1 MRWFEYEGSDMLIM
15 FRSGLGYESLNTY
28 HVHEQV
34 HWTLHLEM
42 AFVQPVPLPGAQT
55 GVFGHVGQAGQ
66 SWSQD
71 TMLLVGPEAWGQL
84 IG

>member
-1 MRWFEYEGSDMLIM
+1 MGSEYKL
-15 FRSGLGYESLNTY
+15 LKAYL
-28 HVHEQV
+28 VHEQM

-55 GVFGHVGQAGQ
+55 GVFGHVGQEGQ

-71 TMLLVGPEAWGQL
+71 TVLLVGPEP
-84 IG
+84 